1 MAIKIY
7 KNVLPEDA
15 IQELNKYLDNNVYRN
30 IWRQSVYWQ
39 KNLKANNPTA
49 LTISDLPVF
58 IAAPIIERFQKLDKK
73 YRKFKCHCMYY
84 IWPPMSHIGWHNDEK
99 WVAGASIYLNKTWD
113 KNDGGLFLYRE
124 KDQNKFIV
132 PEYNMCV
139 VNENHTD
146 HAVSALASHGP
157 HRLSVQ
163 IFCEKG

>member
-30 IWRQSVYWQ
+30 IWRQSIYWQ

-73 YRKFKCHCMYY
+73 YRKYK
-84 IWPPMSHIGWHNDEK
+84 MS
-99 WVAGASIYLNKTWD
+99 
-113 KNDGGLFLYRE
+113 LY
-124 KDQNKFIV
+124 V
-132 PEYNMCV
+132 LY
-139 VNENHTD
+139 
-146 HAVSALASHGP
+146 LASNESYWMAQ
-157 HRLSVQ
+157 RW
-163 IFCEKG
+163 